1 MKAGTSSKDSI
12 SEGPAAL
19 HCPSSSDPLPSI
31 PFETTPLSASRQPF
45 ILRRLPGHSH
55 QGSPCAPSC
64 AGVQHYT
71 GDHGSVPAVA
81 GRHASVFGVR
91 RMSGAFT
98 TVLLHSSPSSFLPY
112 LKEGMGLSLCRDSR
126 RPLGLRVDMLRQ
138 WGIRDKNP
146 VRSPGG
152 HPGVAAE
159 SGHPF
164 VPSPQ
169 MCCCLRQGYAE
180 CSCEIP
186 LNRARRGGD
195 KSSPCGP
202 RFHVDYPSAIGHGK
216 ATELECYIDGTVFL
230 NTKLTESGR

>member
-1 MKAGTSSKDSI
+1 MVHFRVG
-12 SEGPAAL
+12 
-19 HCPSSSDPLPSI
+19 
-31 PFETTPLSASRQPF
+31 
-45 ILRRLPGHSH
+45 GHN
-55 QGSPCAPSC
+55 C

-71 GDHGSVPAVA
+71 GDYGSVPAVA

-126 RPLGLRVDMLRQ
+126 RPLGLQVDMLL
-138 WGIRDKNP
+138 GCGARDKNP
-146 VRSPGG
+146 VKSPGG

-169 MCCCLRQGYAE
+169 VCCCLRRGYAE
-180 CSCEIP
+180 CSCEAS
-186 LNRARRGGD
+186 LNRARRGVD

-202 RFHVDYPSAIGHGK
+202 RFHVGYSSVRGHRK
-216 ATELECYIDGTVFL
+216 ATELERYMDGTVSR
-230 NTKLTESGR
+230 NIKLP